1 MLKPITYTVLLIAAL
16 GLSSCEKVIE
26 IDLNTPET
34 QLVIEGN
41 ITDQLTPQ
49 TIRISQSVPYTDS
62 NVYPPVSGATVTVTN
77 DQGQSWN
84 FVETQP
90 GRYISPR
97 FKGEAFLTYSLR
109 VNVNNVTYS
118 AASTMP
124 EAVKLDGLGLKLFTF
139 GDEQNKQVEV
149 YYQDPNV
156 KVNQYRFVMQVNGL
170 PVKRIF
176 VENDRF
182 TDGKQATSTLFYNPD
197 NDSDKLK
204 EGDEVKVEMQS
215 VDKPIYTYWYAISQQ
230 TQNGPAAGVTPA
242 NPPSNINNN
251 ALGYFSA
258 HTTESRVLIIK

>member
-1 MLKPITYTVLLIAAL
+1 MLRTITYTICLFAAL
-16 GLSSCEKVIE
+16 GLSSCEKVID

-41 ITDQLTPQ
+41 ITDQLMRQ
-49 TIRISQSVPYTDS
+49 TIRISRSVPYTES
-62 NVYPPVSGATVTVTN
+62 NVYPPVSDATVTVTDN
-77 DQGQSWN
+77 EGRAWN

-90 GRYISPR
+90 GKYTSAR
-97 FKGEAFLTYSLR
+97 FKGESFLTYTLR
-109 VNVNNVTYS
+109 VTVDD
-118 AASTMP
+118 AAYTATSTMP
-124 EAVKLDGLGLKLFTF
+124 QAVKLDGLGLKVFTF

-149 YYQDPNV
+149 YYQDPDR
-156 KVNQYRFVMQVNGL
+156 KANQYRYVMKVNGL

-182 TDGKQATSTLFYNPD
+182 TDGKEATSTLFYNPD
-197 NDSDKLK
+197 NDNEKLK
-204 EGDEVKVEMQS
+204 EGDEVEVEMQS
-215 VDKPIYTYWYAISQQ
+215 IDKPVYTYWYAISQQ

-242 NPPSNINNN
+242 NPPSNISNN